1 MSNPQ
6 TLIGRMAEKFGVD
19 ARQFYETLKATAFK
33 QKDGIVPTD
42 EQMMA
47 LLVVAD
53 QFGLNP
59 FTKEIYAYPDK
70 GGIIPVVGVDGWS
83 RIINGHAACDGVAFE
98 YAQEMVQPKGSEV
111 QCPVW
116 IECILYRKD
125 RSHPIRV
132 REYLDETYRAPFS
145 GNKNG
150 RAFTVNGPWQT
161 HPKRMLRHKAMIQA
175 ARIGFGFSGIYDLDE
190 AERIASSSTE
200 VVVPA
205 AVAPEQ
211 PAKPTPSQQATAQ
224 LTHAQIDPLLNQL
237 ASRAAKAN
245 AWAAAQEYVEGRFAG
260 ENLRYAKD
268 FLREQEALEAEAKQ
282 VQVIE
287 QRIEQPQ
294 AGQELS
300 QHHQDDLLADQN
312 EGQFF

>member
-1 MSNPQ
+1 MSNAK

-33 QKDGIVPTD
+33 QKDGQTPTD

-83 RIINGHAACDGVAFE
+83 RIINGHSSCDGVTFE
-98 YAQEMVQPKGSEV
+98 YASEMVRPEGSQV
-111 QCPVW
+111 QCPEW
-116 IECILYRKD
+116 IECVLYRKD

-132 REYLDETYRAPFS
+132 REYLDETYRAPFQ

-150 RAFTVNGPWQT
+150 RQFTVNGPWQS